1 MAVYHWMK
9 AVILRAL
16 YLEGSV
22 IAEEIIWI
30 MQNTLQEGH
39 GQKMRRKKTKTLCGI
54 CGAEENHRC
63 QAEIS
68 RLLSGLM

>member
-1 MAVYHWMK
+1 MAVCHWMK
-9 AVILRAL
+9 AVILRVL

-22 IAEEIIWI
+22 IAEETIWI

-39 GQKMRRKKTKTLCGI
+39 GQKMRRKKTKILCGI

-63 QAEIS
+63 QVEIS